1 MTTYARRVG
10 LFGGT
15 MMVVGG
21 IIGSGIFLN
30 PAVVAQRAGT
40 AGLTITAW
48 LIGGAVAVLGAF
60 IYAELGGRRPEAG
73 GGYVYLRDA
82 FGPLP
87 AFLYAWTLLLVI
99 ATGAIAAVAMT
110 FASYAVAVAGLPTT
124 AITPLALG
132 AIALLT
138 GINIL
143 GVKPSSVMTSLF
155 TLLKLA
161 ALGLLILA
169 GLAAIMGKGALPT
182 PVLVPLARRST
193 AVALAGSLV
202 PVLFAYG
209 GWQQTNFVAEELV
222 DAPRNLPR
230 ALLWGVGIVV
240 VVYLLANV
248 VYLSALGVGG
258 LADSTAPAADTMQI
272 FLGPAGRTFIAVG
285 IALSTFGFLN
295 LAICANARVYQAMAR
310 DRLFFDAFAR
320 LHPRFRTPA
329 VALMA
334 QGAWAAALA
343 LSGTY
348 GELLDYVVFGDW
360 IFFGLTAATLFVFRR
375 QDALAGTARQEF
387 VTPAW
392 KLSVLLFV
400 AAAIYVVAGSVT
412 ANPANALRGSV
423 LILLGVPLYL
433 WRRRREGEVT
443 GR

>member
-1 MTTYARRVG
+1 
-10 LFGGT
+10 
-15 MMVVGG
+15 
-21 IIGSGIFLN
+21 
-30 PAVVAQRAGT
+30 
-40 AGLTITAW
+40 
-48 LIGGAVAVLGAF
+48 
-60 IYAELGGRRPEAG
+60 
-73 GGYVYLRDA
+73 
-82 FGPLP
+82 
-87 AFLYAWTLLLVI
+87 
-99 ATGAIAAVAMT
+99 
-110 FASYAVAVAGLPTT
+110 
-124 AITPLALG
+124 
-132 AIALLT
+132 
-138 GINIL
+138 
-143 GVKPSSVMTSLF
+143 LF

-169 GLAAIMGKGALPT
+169 GLAAIMGTGALPT
-182 PVLVPLARRST
+182 PVLIPLARHS
-193 AVALAGSLV
+193 ASVALAGALV

-240 VVYLLANV
+240 VVYLLANI

-310 DRLFFDAFAR
+310 DRLFFDAFAQ

-329 VALMA
+329 VALVA
-334 QGAWAAALA
+334 QGAWAATLA

-360 IFFGLTAATLFVFRR
+360 IFFGLTAATLIVFRR
-375 QDALAGTARQEF
+375 RDRLAGATRPEF

-392 KLSVLLFV
+392 RLSVLLFV
-400 AAAIYVVAGSVT
+400 AAAIYVVAGSVS
-412 ANPANALRGSV
+412 ANPANALRGSA

-433 WRRRREGEVT
+433 WRRRRMGEGT

>member
-1 MTTYARRVG
+1 
-10 LFGGT
+10 

>member
-1 MTTYARRVG
+1 
-10 LFGGT
+10 
-15 MMVVGG
+15 
-21 IIGSGIFLN
+21 
-30 PAVVAQRAGT
+30 
-40 AGLTITAW
+40 
-48 LIGGAVAVLGAF
+48 
-60 IYAELGGRRPEAG
+60 
-73 GGYVYLRDA
+73 
-82 FGPLP
+82 
-87 AFLYAWTLLLVI
+87 
-99 ATGAIAAVAMT
+99 MT
-110 FASYAVAVAGLPTT
+110 FASYAVAVAGLPVT

-132 AIALLT
+132 AIVLLT

-143 GVKPSSVMTSLF
+143 GVRPSSIMTSLF

-169 GLAAIMGKGALPT
+169 GLAATMGTGALPT
-182 PVLVPLARRST
+182 PVLIPLARHS
-193 AVALAGSLV
+193 ASVALAGALV

-230 ALLWGVGIVV
+230 ALLWGVGVV
-240 VVYLLANV
+240 VMVYSLANI

-329 VALMA
+329 VALVA
-334 QGAWAAALA
+334 QGAWAATLA

-348 GELLDYVVFGDW
+348 GGLLDYVVFGDW
-360 IFFGLTAATLFVFRR
+360 IFFGLTAATLIVFRR
-375 QDALAGTARQEF
+375 RDRLAGTARPEF

-392 KLSVLLFV
+392 RLSVLLFV
-400 AAAIYVVAGSVT
+400 AAAIYVVAGSVS
-412 ANPANALRGSV
+412 ANPANALRGSA

-433 WRRRREGEVT
+433 WRRRRMGEVT